1 MPEFSQYITG
11 NTMKK
16 KHVVVVFAFMF
27 LQVFSLSAQRIE
39 IGLSPVAGVWNI
51 SQSGTK
57 YGNSY
62 GALIEFFRSDS
73 SRLHFQI
80 RYDYFEAKDEDH
92 GGFDNSFQ
100 NLGVGVTYGID
111 AMKDVQIVGFT
122 SVGFLAV
129 QPVVTAY
136 SVQSH
141 WPKPYPFVRNVPST
155 TNLTLGLSLQYRL
168 TKRFVPFIESSF
180 INSIKINPDE
190 KTKAELFAMRLGI
203 RLKL

>member
-1 MPEFSQYITG
+1 
-11 NTMKK
+11 MKK

-27 LQVFSLSAQRIE
+27 LQVFSLKAQRIE

-80 RYDYFEAKDEDH
+80 RYDYFEAKDEDN
-92 GGFDNSFQ
+92 GGIDNSFQ

-111 AMKDVQIVGFT
+111 AMKDVQVVGFV
-122 SVGFLAV
+122 SVGFLLMEPEYRTFVPNTLPGTYTIQKNMPSSTNIIFGGTLQWRATKRLV
-129 QPVVTAY
+129 
-136 SVQSH
+136 
-141 WPKPYPFVRNVPST
+141 PFV
-155 TNLTLGLSLQYRL
+155 
-168 TKRFVPFIESSF
+168 ESS
-180 INSIKINPDE
+180 ILSSVKINVNE
-190 KTKAELFAMRLGI
+190 RTRVELFAMRLGI